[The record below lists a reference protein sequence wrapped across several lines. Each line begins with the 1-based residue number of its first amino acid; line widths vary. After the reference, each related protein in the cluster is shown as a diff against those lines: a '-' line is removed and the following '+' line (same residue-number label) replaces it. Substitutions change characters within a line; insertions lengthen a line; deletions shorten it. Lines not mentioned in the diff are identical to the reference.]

1 MPALVSLSHI
11 SGLVTKNHLHR
22 TPRKNLSL
30 FPNLSPRISITSKSY
45 PSHSC
50 SLSSL
55 APLEAILF
63 DIDGTLCDSDPL
75 HYHAFYE
82 MLQEVSFNGGV
93 PITEEF
99 FMEKIHGKHNDQ
111 LCGILFPD
119 WDFERAITFMNNK
132 EAMFRRLAAENLQ
145 PLNGLKKLC
154 QWIEDR
160 GLKRAA
166 VTNAP
171 RPNAELLIS
180 MLSLADFFEIVILG
194 NECERA
200 KPFPDPYLKGL
211 CALEVSPKHTFAFE
225 DSVSGI
231 KAAVAAGIPVVGLAT
246 RNTEKLLLEA
256 GAVFVINDFDDPKL
270 WTALEE
276 LENKAEMARANT

>member
-1 MPALVSLSHI
+1 MRPPS
-11 SGLVTKNHLHR
+11 
-22 TPRKNLSL
+22 
-30 FPNLSPRISITSKSY
+30 FSP
-45 PSHSC
+45 PSHQARHLKPSLCDFSFRLCLAHGFGC

-63 DIDGTLCDSDPL
+63 DIDGTLCDSDPF

-119 WDFERAITFMNNK
+119 WDFERAIKFMNNK

-160 GLKRAA
+160 SLKRAA

-211 CALEVSPKHTFAFE
+211 RALEVSPKHTFAFE

-231 KAAVAAGIPVVGLAT
+231 KARGCSWDSSGGISYK
-246 RNTEKLLLEA
+246 EH
-256 GAVFVINDFDDPKL
+256 
-270 WTALEE
+270 
-276 LENKAEMARANT
+276 